1 MQQIALGKTL
11 DVEVVEQELD
21 ALWQGSTG
29 AARSELAAGDER
41 PDDETA
47 VLRARAANLL
57 VFVSDDRSLEEVH
70 GLLQELTTVHPSR
83 VLTLF
88 GENDAPD
95 NDIEMF
101 VSALHQKEKL
111 GGQKRLCC
119 EEVTLK
125 AQGNF
130 VAELPS
136 AALPLL
142 VSDLPTFLWW
152 RSVVDS
158 SQKVFRSLLA
168 ASDRLIV
175 DSAEFARPV
184 GELLAINK
192 IFQQDHE
199 TPVGISDLNWARL
212 TSWRGL
218 LADFYDVAEYRVAL
232 EGIDN
237 VCISYVAPQTDE
249 TAIAPQALLMAGWLA
264 SRLQWTIKDK
274 PGTQEGERTLLEFD
288 HQRGGTVTVEL
299 LHVNQVG
306 INPGRLARVEL
317 QSQADGSAFKVE
329 RSADLH
335 RVLTEARLGTNVD
348 RGRVLPVRNRST
360 AQLLSREMEIL
371 CNDQIYQE
379 AVAMAAEIIDRA
391 TYSSS

>member
-21 ALWQGSTG
+21 ALWHDTG
-29 AARSELAAGDER
+29 AARSQPAAGNER

-70 GLLQELTTVHPSR
+70 ELLQELTAVHPSR
-83 VLTLF
+83 VLTML
-88 GENDAPD
+88 GESDAIN

-101 VSALHQKEKL
+101 VSALSQKEKL
-111 GGQKRLCC
+111 AGQKRLCC

-152 RSVVDS
+152 RSVIDNS
-158 SQKVFRSLLA
+158 EKVFSNLLH

-175 DSAEFARPV
+175 DSAEFAKPV
-184 GELLAINK
+184 AELMAINK
-192 IFQQDHE
+192 IFEQDYA

-218 LADFYDVAEYRVAL
+218 LADFYDVAEYRPVL

-237 VCISYVAPQTDE
+237 VCISYVPPPVDVN
-249 TAIAPQALLMAGWLA
+249 AIAPQALLMAGWLA
-264 SRLQWTIKDK
+264 SRLQWAMLDK
-274 PGTQEGERTLLEFD
+274 PPTRDDERMLLEFGN
-288 HQRGGTVTVEL
+288 QRGRTVTVEL
-299 LHVNQVG
+299 NVVKEVG
-306 INPGRLARVEL
+306 IKPGRLARVEL
-317 QSQADGSAFKVE
+317 QSLADKSGFKVE
-329 RSADLH
+329 RSADRE
-335 RVLTEARLGTNVD
+335 RVLTEAKLGTNVN

-379 AVAMAAEIIDRA
+379 ALAVAA
-391 TYSSS
+391 TLIERYA